1 MNDKPMDRLTAED
14 IKAFE
19 PDQKVGLIATRDVG
33 GLPRITLITTLSA
46 KSPTELVFGQFSAGE
61 SKRNLHRD
69 PKVGFF
75 VMTDDRVYWR
85 GKAQWTH
92 RATEGE
98 DFERFNQ
105 RPMFRYNSYFG
116 IHTVQYFDLISCS
129 RRQKLDIPG
138 MLTGSLSTVTASA
151 LSSRRTHNEVLNS
164 WSHRHMNRLAT
175 LKFLA
180 YVDADGYPNILPII
194 PCRAVSHDRLVIATP
209 GARKDLRA
217 IPQGATVAVFAL
229 SLEAESVLVRGAFSR
244 STAVPGMNVAHV
256 DLDWVYNS
264 MPPKQG
270 QIYPPIPLQ
279 AVTEF

>member
-14 IKAFE
+14 IKSFE
-19 PDQKVGLIATRDVG
+19 PDQKVGLIATCDEG

-85 GKAQWTH
+85 GKARWTH

-116 IHTVQYFDLISCS
+116 IHTVQYLDLVSS
-129 RRQKLDIPG
+129 SGRQKLDIPG
-138 MLTGSLSTVTASA
+138 MLTGLLSTVTAST
-151 LSSRRTHNEVLNS
+151 LSQSRAQNEVLNS
-164 WSHRHMNRLAT
+164 WSYEHINRLAT

-180 YVDADGYPNILPII
+180 YVDVDGHPNILPIV

-209 GARKDLRA
+209 GTRKDLKA
-217 IPQGATVAVFAL
+217 IPQGATVAVFAM
-229 SLEAESVLVRGAFSR
+229 SLEAESVLVRGTFSR
-244 STAVPGMNVAHV
+244 STAVPGMNLAHV

-270 QIYPPIPLQ
+270 QIYPALPLE